1 MPKSKRYSRMRSR
14 RGFKSRRRPSIYK
27 NVYSFR
33 KMNAKVERVAR
44 MIPPRPELKY
54 ISNV

>member
-1 MPKSKRYSRMRSR
+1 MPKSKRYNRMRRR
-14 RGFKSRRRPSIYK
+14 RGFKRRPSIKK
-27 NVYSFR
+27 NVYSWN